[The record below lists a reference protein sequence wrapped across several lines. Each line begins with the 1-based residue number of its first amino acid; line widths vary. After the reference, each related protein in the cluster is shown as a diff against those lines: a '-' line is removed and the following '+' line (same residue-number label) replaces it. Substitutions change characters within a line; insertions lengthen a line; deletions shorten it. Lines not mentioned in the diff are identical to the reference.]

1 MVGGVHDAEENM
13 SILCSERQAEMRLR
27 KRREEERVE
36 QTQRNPE
43 EWTMSWINNGGE
55 VKNERGRS

>member
-13 SILCSERQAEMRLR
+13 SILCSERQAEMILR

-36 QTQRNPE
+36 E
-43 EWTMSWINNGGE
+43 
-55 VKNERGRS
+55 

>member
-13 SILCSERQAEMRLR
+13 SILCSERQVKMRLR

-43 EWTMSWINNGGE
+43 EWTMSWINNGG
-55 VKNERGRS
+55 R